1 MSSKNITNL
10 NIGGRQFNVDD
21 LLKAAQEEQPLQEEE
36 VVDQEDITT
45 EEDVRQVVD
54 EAVMSHKEEWYR
66 DLRFNKVSLK
76 EAERILDTIMQK
88 GFYEE
93 SYRLA
98 GRVFKLRTRTT
109 VDSDRLI
116 EMLRELSPESEAVAT
131 HLIARVN
138 AACSLSQFGEN
149 VFPHSSPTDE
159 NRELLD
165 QEWRMRWVYISS
177 LPQPV
182 FLALAQ
188 TMQRFDL
195 KVNLSCDARALEN
208 F

>member
-1 MSSKNITNL
+1 MANSITNL
-10 NIGGRQFNVDD
+10 NIGGKQINVDD
-21 LLKAAQEEQPLQEEE
+21 LLNAKQEEQIKEVESKVESIEE
-36 VVDQEDITT
+36 
-45 EEDVRQVVD
+45 QVTSAVNSATLTHKD
-54 EAVMSHKEEWYR
+54 EWKQ
-66 DLRFNKVSLK
+66 DLEFNRIKLS
-76 EAERILDTIMQK
+76 EAEQILDTIMQK

-93 SYRLA
+93 SYRIA

-138 AACSLSQFGEN
+138 IASSLSKFGDN
-149 VFPHSSPTDE
+149 NFPHSQPSDE
-159 NRELLD
+159 NRQMLD
-165 QEWRMRWVYISS
+165 EEWRLRWSFVSS
-177 LPQPV
+177 LPQPL
-182 FLALAQ
+182 FLAMVQ
-188 TMQRFDL
+188 TMQRFDQ

>member
-1 MSSKNITNL
+1 MSSKITNL
-10 NIGGRQFNVDD
+10 NVGGKQFNVDE
-21 LLKAAQEEQPLQEEE
+21 LLQNARGEAEEQVE
-36 VVDQEDITT
+36 VT
-45 EEDVRQVVD
+45 EPAPDDVEQAVRSATLTHKD
-54 EAVMSHKEEWYR
+54 EWHQ
-66 DLRFNKVSLK
+66 DLRLNRIEVN
-76 EAERILDTIMQK
+76 EAEKILDTIMQK

-93 SYRLA
+93 SYRIA
-98 GRVFKLRTRTT
+98 GSMFKLRTRTT

-116 EMLRELSPESEAVAT
+116 EMLRELSPESEAVAS

-138 AACSLSQFGEN
+138 AASSLSKFGEN
-149 VFPHSSPTDE
+149 NFPHSSPSDD

-165 QEWRMRWVYISS
+165 QEWRLRWTYISS
-177 LPQPV
+177 LPQPI
-182 FLALAQ
+182 FLAIAQ

>member
-1 MSSKNITNL
+1 MSNSITNL
-10 NIGGRQFNVDD
+10 NVGGRQFNVDD
-21 LLKAAQEEQPLQEEE
+21 LLNSNPTAQEPPEVQAEASVEEQVNSAVESATLTHKDEW
-36 VVDQEDITT
+36 
-45 EEDVRQVVD
+45 RQ
-54 EAVMSHKEEWYR
+54 
-66 DLRFNKVSLK
+66 DLLRHRVTIG
-76 EAERILDTIMQK
+76 EAEKILDTIMQK

-93 SYRLA
+93 SYRIA
-98 GRVFKLRTRTT
+98 GSVFKLRTRTT

-138 AACSLSQFGEN
+138 IASSLSKFGDHN
-149 VFPHSSPTDE
+149 FPHSEPSDE

-165 QEWRMRWVYISS
+165 QEWRLRWTFISS
-177 LPQPV
+177 LPQPI
-182 FLALAQ
+182 FLAIVQ

-195 KVNLSCDARALEN
+195 KVNLACDARALEN

>member
-1 MSSKNITNL
+1 MGGKQFSVDELL
-10 NIGGRQFNVDD
+10 NT
-21 LLKAAQEEQPLQEEE
+21 LKEDPTEAVAEDTSLTEEE
-36 VVDQEDITT
+36 LKKAVDSVSFTHK
-45 EEDVRQVVD
+45 D
-54 EAVMSHKEEWYR
+54 EWLQ
-66 DLRFNKVSLK
+66 DLEMNQIHVN
-76 EAERILDTIMQK
+76 EAEKILDTIIQK

-93 SYRLA
+93 TYRIA

-116 EMLRELSPESEAVAT
+116 EMLREMSPDSEAVAS

-138 AACSLSQFGEN
+138 VASSLASFGEN
-149 VFPHSSPTDE
+149 SFPHSIPTDD
-159 NRELLD
+159 NRDLLD
-165 QEWRMRWVYISS
+165 QEWRLRWSYISS
-177 LPQPV
+177 LPQPI

-195 KVNLSCDARALEN
+195 KVNLACDARGIEN

>member
-1 MSSKNITNL
+1 MSNSITNL
-10 NIGGRQFNVDD
+10 NVGGRQFNVDD
-21 LLKAAQEEQPLQEEE
+21 LLSAKQDEQLNESVPQEESVEE
-36 VVDQEDITT
+36 
-45 EEDVRQVVD
+45 
-54 EAVMSHKEEWYR
+54 
-66 DLRFNKVSLK
+66 KVSSVVNASMLTHK
-76 EAERILDTIMQK
+76 DEWKQDLEFNRISISDAEKILDTIMQK

-93 SYRLA
+93 SYRIA
-98 GRVFKLRTRTT
+98 GSIFKLRTRTT

-116 EMLRELSPESEAVAT
+116 EMLRELAPESEAVAT

-138 AACSLSQFGEN
+138 IASSLSKFGDN
-149 VFPHSSPTDE
+149 NFPHSQPSDE

-165 QEWRMRWVYISS
+165 QEWRLRWTFISS

-182 FLALAQ
+182 FLAIVQ

-195 KVNLSCDARALEN
+195 KVNLACDARALEN

>member
-1 MSSKNITNL
+1 MSNSITNL
-10 NIGGRQFNVDD
+10 NVGGKQFNVDD
-21 LLKAAQEEQPLQEEE
+21 LLNSKQEEQTESTDTQEES
-36 VVDQEDITT
+36 V
-45 EEDVRQVVD
+45 EEQVNSAVKSATLTHKD
-54 EAVMSHKEEWYR
+54 EWKQ
-66 DLRFNKVSLK
+66 DLEFNRINLSD
-76 EAERILDTIMQK
+76 AERILDTVMQK

-93 SYRLA
+93 AYRIA
-98 GRVFKLRTRTT
+98 GSVFKLRTRTT

-138 AACSLSQFGEN
+138 IASSLSKFGDN
-149 VFPHSSPTDE
+149 NFPHSQPSDE

-165 QEWRMRWVYISS
+165 QEWRLRWTFISS
-177 LPQPV
+177 LPQPI
-182 FLALAQ
+182 FLAIIQ

-195 KVNLSCDARALEN
+195 KVNLACDARALEN